1 MMVHTSGTA
10 AASASLM
17 FSDVGPRMSWQLP
30 GLGGG
35 AR

>member
-10 AASASLM
+10 ASASLM
-17 FSDVGPRMSWQLP
+17 FSYVGPRMSWQLP